1 MLLYIMLYT
10 VNFKLYTVQGIRL
23 KLEAAQRHDKP
34 RWGDYPD
41 KLNLEYIQGNYWI
54 FYQNFSFQNRGN
66 RKH

>member
-1 MLLYIMLYT
+1 MMYA

-41 KLNLEYIQGNYWI
+41 KLNLKYIQGNYWI
-54 FYQNFSFQNRGN
+54 F
-66 RKH
+66 RKILPFKTEKITKHFFNL